1 MVKKKRKTA
10 LQRAEK
16 WVRDLYW
23 VQWLKWH
30 AGRHR
35 TPIRRA
41 QWRFRQVCHRL
52 RPGDTVIDCGANLG
66 EVTARLARSGAWV
79 HAFEPDPYC
88 FDQLQARFRRRPGVV
103 LHQAAVGAAAGT
115 VRLYRSR
122 FFADDNAYWSQSNSQ
137 YAAKANTDPSAHF
150 DAPVVDLAAVIDA
163 LGTRVALLKIDI
175 EGAEVAVLNRL
186 IDSGLIDR
194 IDAVFVETHE
204 RKIPELAEPTAALR
218 RRVTDLALARI
229 SLDWV

>member
-1 MVKKKRKTA
+1 MPGKTRKNA

-16 WVRDLYW
+16 WVRELYW

-35 TPIRRA
+35 TPVRQA

-52 RPGDTVIDCGANLG
+52 GPDDTVIDCGANLG
-66 EVTARLARSGAWV
+66 EVTARLARRGARV

-88 FDQLQARFRRRPGVV
+88 FGRLQDRFGSRPNIV
-103 LHQAAVGAAAGT
+103 LHNAAVGAAGGT

-122 FFADDNAYWSQSNSQ
+122 FFAEDNALWSQSTSQ
-137 YAAKANTDPSAHF
+137 YATKNNVDPSAHF
-150 DAPVVDLAAVIDA
+150 DATVVDLATFVGA
-163 LGTRVALLKIDI
+163 LDGRVALLKIDI

-186 IDSGLIDR
+186 IDDGLMDR

-218 RRVTDLALARI
+218 QRIADLGLARV